1 MVSRVA
7 VLLQANQ
14 GHLAQEEQ
22 AGEVV
27 VDHLTQV
34 GVEEAVADHLFQDTQ
49 VEQVEEAVADHL
61 FQELQEEAVAD
72 HLLGQAAEVQ
82 ADLADLEAHP
92 SDQAAEV
99 QADPAV
105 LEVPAEVAT
114 GLSRIAWDKSTIGT
128 LIGKCRR
135 IFYHGMDVGRHTN
148 ASGA

>member
-1 MVSRVA
+1 MDSVVTRVA

-34 GVEEAVADHLFQDTQ
+34 G
-49 VEQVEEAVADHL
+49 VEEAVADHL

-99 QADPAV
+99 QADPAA

-148 ASGA
+148 ASGT